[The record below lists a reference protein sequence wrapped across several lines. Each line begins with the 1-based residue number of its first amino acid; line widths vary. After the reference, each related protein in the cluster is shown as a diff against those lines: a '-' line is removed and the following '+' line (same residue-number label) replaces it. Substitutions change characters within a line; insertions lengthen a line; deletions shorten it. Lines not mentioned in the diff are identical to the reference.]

1 MKWLNG
7 KAWLRLMLWLAVLA
21 TAGMI
26 FWFSAQN
33 GAASSQLSGGI
44 TEKVVEAVEPDYDS
58 LPEPEQQTL
67 FDAVQFAVRKSA
79 HFSEYALLGLLLRLL
94 CASYALRRGGLV
106 AWLCG
111 TGYAATD
118 ELHQWF
124 VAARSA
130 MWQDVCLDSSGVL
143 AGVLLA
149 TGILA
154 LIAYRRNRRRTSH
167 DRGKGS
173 V

>member
-1 MKWLNG
+1 
-7 KAWLRLMLWLAVLA
+7 MLWLAVLA

-33 GAASSQLSGGI
+33 GAVSSQLSGGI
-44 TEKVVEAVEPDYDS
+44 TEKVVEVVEPDYDS

-79 HFSEYALLGLLLRLL
+79 HFSEYALLGFLLRLL

-130 MWQDVCLDSSGVL
+130 MWQDVCLDSSGVF

>member
-1 MKWLNG
+1 MARKQCV
-7 KAWLRLMLWLAVLA
+7 RLILWIAVGIV
-21 TAGMI
+21 AGMI
-26 FWFSAQN
+26 FWFSAQD
-33 GAASSQLSGGI
+33 GATSGQLSGGI
-44 TEKVVEAVEPDYDS
+44 TEKVVVVVEPDYDS

-67 FDAVQFAVRKSA
+67 FDAVQFAVCKSA
-79 HFSEYALLGLLLRLL
+79 HFSEYALLGFLLRLL

-130 MWQDVCLDSSGVL
+130 MWQDVCLDSSGVF
-143 AGVLLA
+143 AGVLFA

>member
-7 KAWLRLMLWLAVLA
+7 KVWLRLMLWLAVLA

-33 GAASSQLSGGI
+33 GAVSSQLSGGI
-44 TEKVVEAVEPDYDS
+44 TEKVVEVVEPDYDS

-79 HFSEYALLGLLLRLL
+79 HFSEYALLGFLLRLL

-130 MWQDVCLDSSGVL
+130 MWQDVCLDSSGVF

>member
-1 MKWLNG
+1 MARKQCV
-7 KAWLRLMLWLAVLA
+7 RLILWIAVGIV
-21 TAGMI
+21 AGMI
-26 FWFSAQN
+26 FWFSAQD
-33 GAASSQLSGGI
+33 GATSGQLSGGI
-44 TEKVVEAVEPDYDS
+44 TEKVVEVVEPDYDS

-79 HFSEYALLGLLLRLL
+79 HFSEYALLGFLLRLL

>member
-1 MKWLNG
+1 MSRVWVRIL
-7 KAWLRLMLWLAVLA
+7 LWGLVLT

-26 FWFSAQN
+26 FCFSAQN

-44 TEKVVEAVEPDYDS
+44 TEKVVEVVEPDYAS

-79 HFSEYALLGLLLRLL
+79 HFSEYALLGFLLRLL

-130 MWQDVCLDSSGVL
+130 MWQDVCLDSVGVF
-143 AGVLLA
+143 AGAFLA
-149 TGILA
+149 TGILVIYA
-154 LIAYRRNRRRTSH
+154 RISMERRK
-167 DRGKGS
+167 RG
-173 V
+173 

>member
-1 MKWLNG
+1 MARKQCV
-7 KAWLRLMLWLAVLA
+7 RLILWIAVGIV
-21 TAGMI
+21 AGMI
-26 FWFSAQN
+26 FWFSAQD
-33 GAASSQLSGGI
+33 GATSGQLSGGI
-44 TEKVVEAVEPDYDS
+44 TEKVVEVVEPDYDS

-79 HFSEYALLGLLLRLL
+79 HFGEYALLGFLLRLL

-154 LIAYRRNRRRTSH
+154 LIAYKRNRRRTSH

>member
-1 MKWLNG
+1 
-7 KAWLRLMLWLAVLA
+7 MLKMICRFVLW
-21 TAGMI
+21 TFVLIVTITI
-26 FWFSAQN
+26 FLFSAQN
-33 GAASSQLSGGI
+33 GTTSGHLSGGI
-44 TEKVVEAVEPDYDS
+44 TEKVVEVVEPDYDS

-79 HFSEYALLGLLLRLL
+79 HFSEYALLGFLLRLL

-130 MWQDVCLDSSGVL
+130 MWQDVCLDSSGVF

-154 LIAYRRNRRRTSH
+154 LIAYKRNRRRTSH

>member
-1 MKWLNG
+1 MARKQCV
-7 KAWLRLMLWLAVLA
+7 RLILWIAVGIV
-21 TAGMI
+21 AGMI
-26 FWFSAQN
+26 FWFSAQS

-44 TEKVVEAVEPDYDS
+44 TEKVVEVVEPDYAS

-67 FDAVQFAVRKSA
+67 FDAVQFVVRKSA
-79 HFSEYALLGLLLRLL
+79 HFSEYALLGFLLRLL

-106 AWLCG
+106 SWLCG

-154 LIAYRRNRRRTSH
+154 LIAYKRNRRRTSH

>member
-1 MKWLNG
+1 MARKQCV
-7 KAWLRLMLWLAVLA
+7 RLILWIAVGIV
-21 TAGMI
+21 AGMI

-33 GAASSQLSGGI
+33 GAASGQLSGGI
-44 TEKVVEAVEPDYDS
+44 TEKVVEVVEPDYDS

-79 HFSEYALLGLLLRLL
+79 HFSEYALLGFLLRLL
-94 CASYALRRGGLV
+94 CASYALRCGGLV
-106 AWLCG
+106 SWLCG

>member
-1 MKWLNG
+1 MARKQCV
-7 KAWLRLMLWLAVLA
+7 RLILWIAVGIV
-21 TAGMI
+21 AGII

-33 GAASSQLSGGI
+33 GTASQQMSSGI
-44 TEKVVEAVEPDYDS
+44 TEKVVEVVEPDYDS

-79 HFSEYALLGLLLRLL
+79 HFSEYALLGFLLRLL

-154 LIAYRRNRRRTSH
+154 LIAYKRNRRRTSH

>member
-7 KAWLRLMLWLAVLA
+7 KVWLRLMLWLAVLT

-33 GAASSQLSGGI
+33 GTNSQRMSGGI
-44 TEKVVEAVEPDYDS
+44 TEKVVEVVEPDYDS

-79 HFSEYALLGLLLRLL
+79 HFSEYALLGFLLRLL
-94 CASYALRRGGLV
+94 CASYALRRGGGLV

-154 LIAYRRNRRRTSH
+154 LIAYRKRRRTSH

>member
-1 MKWLNG
+1 MSRVWVRIL
-7 KAWLRLMLWLAVLA
+7 LWGLVLT

-33 GAASSQLSGGI
+33 GGASSQLSGGI
-44 TEKVVEAVEPDYDS
+44 TEKVVEVVEPDYDS

-79 HFSEYALLGLLLRLL
+79 HFSEYALLGFLLRLL

-130 MWQDVCLDSSGVL
+130 MWQDVCLDSVGVF
-143 AGVLLA
+143 AGAFLA
-149 TGILA
+149 TGILVIYA
-154 LIAYRRNRRRTSH
+154 RISMKRRK
-167 DRGKGS
+167 RG
-173 V
+173 

>member
-1 MKWLNG
+1 MG
-7 KAWLRLMLWLAVLA
+7 IV
-21 TAGMI
+21 AGII

-33 GAASSQLSGGI
+33 GTASQQMSSGI
-44 TEKVVEAVEPDYDS
+44 TEKVVEVVEPDYDS

-79 HFSEYALLGLLLRLL
+79 HFSEYALLGFLLRLL

-154 LIAYRRNRRRTSH
+154 LIAYKRNRRRTSH

>member
-1 MKWLNG
+1 
-7 KAWLRLMLWLAVLA
+7 MLT

-33 GAASSQLSGGI
+33 GGASSQLSGGI
-44 TEKVVEAVEPDYDS
+44 TEKVVEVVEPDYDS

-79 HFSEYALLGLLLRLL
+79 HFSEYALLGFLLRLL

-130 MWQDVCLDSSGVL
+130 MWQDVCLDSVGVF
-143 AGVLLA
+143 AGAFLA
-149 TGILA
+149 TGILVIYA
-154 LIAYRRNRRRTSH
+154 RISMKRRK
-167 DRGKGS
+167 RG
-173 V
+173 

>member
-1 MKWLNG
+1 
-7 KAWLRLMLWLAVLA
+7 MLWLAVLA

-33 GAASSQLSGGI
+33 GAASGQLSGGI
-44 TEKVVEAVEPDYDS
+44 TEKVVEVVEPDYDS

-67 FDAVQFAVRKSA
+67 FDAVQFVVRKSA
-79 HFSEYALLGLLLRLL
+79 HFSEYALLGFLLRLL

-106 AWLCG
+106 AWLSG

>member
-1 MKWLNG
+1 MSRVWVRIL
-7 KAWLRLMLWLAVLA
+7 LWGLVLA

-44 TEKVVEAVEPDYDS
+44 TEKVVEVVEPDYDS

-79 HFSEYALLGLLLRLL
+79 HFSEYALLGFLLRLL

-130 MWQDVCLDSSGVL
+130 MWQDVCLDSVGVF
-143 AGVLLA
+143 AGAFLA
-149 TGILA
+149 TGILVIYA
-154 LIAYRRNRRRTSH
+154 RISMKRRR
-167 DRGKGS
+167 RG
-173 V
+173 

>member
-1 MKWLNG
+1 MASRMSRVWVRIL
-7 KAWLRLMLWLAVLA
+7 LWGLVLT

-33 GAASSQLSGGI
+33 GGASSQLSGGI
-44 TEKVVEAVEPDYDS
+44 TEKVVEVVEPDYDS

-79 HFSEYALLGLLLRLL
+79 HFSEYALLGFLLRLL

-130 MWQDVCLDSSGVL
+130 MWQDVCLDSVGVF
-143 AGVLLA
+143 AGAFLA
-149 TGILA
+149 TGILVIYA
-154 LIAYRRNRRRTSH
+154 RISMKRRR
-167 DRGKGS
+167 RG
-173 V
+173 

>member
-1 MKWLNG
+1 MARKQCV
-7 KAWLRLMLWLAVLA
+7 RLILWIAVGIV
-21 TAGMI
+21 AGMI
-26 FWFSAQN
+26 FWFSAQD
-33 GAASSQLSGGI
+33 GATSGQLSGGI
-44 TEKVVEAVEPDYDS
+44 TEKVVEVVEPDYDS

-67 FDAVQFAVRKSA
+67 FGTPCSSRFASPHTSA
-79 HFSEYALLGLLLRLL
+79 NMRSWASCCGLL

-149 TGILA
+149 TGILV
-154 LIAYRRNRRRTSH
+154 LFAYRKRRRTSH

>member
-1 MKWLNG
+1 MIC
-7 KAWLRLMLWLAVLA
+7 RFVLWTFVLIV
-21 TAGMI
+21 TITI
-26 FWFSAQN
+26 FLFSAQN
-33 GAASSQLSGGI
+33 GTTSGQLSGGI
-44 TEKVVEAVEPDYDS
+44 TEKVVEVVEPDYDS

-79 HFSEYALLGLLLRLL
+79 HFSEYALLGFLLRLL

>member
-1 MKWLNG
+1 MARKQCV
-7 KAWLRLMLWLAVLA
+7 RLILWIAVGIV
-21 TAGMI
+21 AGMI
-26 FWFSAQN
+26 FWFSAQD
-33 GAASSQLSGGI
+33 GATSGQLSGGI
-44 TEKVVEAVEPDYDS
+44 TEKVVEVVEPDYDS

-79 HFSEYALLGLLLRLL
+79 HFSEYALLGFLLRLL

-149 TGILA
+149 TGILV
-154 LIAYRRNRRRTSH
+154 LFAYRKRRRTSH

>member
-1 MKWLNG
+1 MNR
-7 KAWLRLMLWLAVLA
+7 AWVRMLLWGLVLA

-26 FWFSAQN
+26 FWFSSQN

-44 TEKVVEAVEPDYDS
+44 TEKVVEVVEPDYDS

-79 HFSEYALLGLLLRLL
+79 HFSEYALLGFLLRLL

-130 MWQDVCLDSSGVL
+130 MWQDVCLDSVGVF
-143 AGVLLA
+143 AGAFLA
-149 TGILA
+149 TGILVIYA
-154 LIAYRRNRRRTSH
+154 RISMKRRK
-167 DRGKGS
+167 RG
-173 V
+173 

>member
-1 MKWLNG
+1 MARKQCV
-7 KAWLRLMLWLAVLA
+7 RLILWIAVGIV
-21 TAGMI
+21 AGMI
-26 FWFSAQN
+26 FWFSAQD
-33 GAASSQLSGGI
+33 GATSGQLSGGI
-44 TEKVVEAVEPDYDS
+44 TEKVVVVVEPDYDS

-79 HFSEYALLGLLLRLL
+79 HFSEYALLGFLLRLL

-130 MWQDVCLDSSGVL
+130 MWQDVCLDSSGVF
-143 AGVLLA
+143 AGVLFA

>member
-44 TEKVVEAVEPDYDS
+44 TEKVVEVVEP
-58 LPEPEQQTL
+58 
-67 FDAVQFAVRKSA
+67 DAVQFAVRKSA
-79 HFSEYALLGLLLRLL
+79 HFSEYALLGFLLRLL

-130 MWQDVCLDSSGVL
+130 MWQDVCLDSSGVF

>member
-1 MKWLNG
+1 MARKQCV
-7 KAWLRLMLWLAVLA
+7 RLILWIAVGIV
-21 TAGMI
+21 AGMI
-26 FWFSAQN
+26 FWFSAQD
-33 GAASSQLSGGI
+33 GATSGQLSGGI
-44 TEKVVEAVEPDYDS
+44 TEKVVEVVEPDYDS

-79 HFSEYALLGLLLRLL
+79 HFSEYALLGFLLRLL

-130 MWQDVCLDSSGVL
+130 MWQDVCLDSSGVF
-143 AGVLLA
+143 AGVLFA

>member
-1 MKWLNG
+1 MSRVWVRIL
-7 KAWLRLMLWLAVLA
+7 LWGLVLT

-33 GAASSQLSGGI
+33 GGASSQLSGGI
-44 TEKVVEAVEPDYDS
+44 TEKVVEVVEPDYDS

-79 HFSEYALLGLLLRLL
+79 HFSEYALLGFLLRLL

-130 MWQDVCLDSSGVL
+130 MWQDVCLDSVGVF
-143 AGVLLA
+143 AGAFLA
-149 TGILA
+149 TGILVIYA
-154 LIAYRRNRRRTSH
+154 RISMKRRR
-167 DRGKGS
+167 RG
-173 V
+173 

>member
-44 TEKVVEAVEPDYDS
+44 TEKVVEVVEPDYDS

-79 HFSEYALLGLLLRLL
+79 HFSEYALLGFLLRLL

-124 VAARSA
+124 IAARFRHVA
-130 MWQDVCLDSSGVL
+130 GRLPGQFRRLCRRAARHRHTRPDCL
-143 AGVLLA
+143 
-149 TGILA
+149 
-154 LIAYRRNRRRTSH
+154 
-167 DRGKGS
+167 
-173 V
+173 

>member
-33 GAASSQLSGGI
+33 GAASGQLSGGI
-44 TEKVVEAVEPDYDS
+44 TEKVVVVVEPDYDS

-79 HFSEYALLGLLLRLL
+79 HFSEYALLGFLLRLL

-154 LIAYRRNRRRTSH
+154 LIAYKRNRRRTSH

>member
-1 MKWLNG
+1 
-7 KAWLRLMLWLAVLA
+7 MLWLAVLA

-33 GAASSQLSGGI
+33 GAASGQLSGGI
-44 TEKVVEAVEPDYDS
+44 TEKVVEVVEPDYDS

-79 HFSEYALLGLLLRLL
+79 HFSEYALLGFLLRLL

>member
-1 MKWLNG
+1 MSR
-7 KAWLRLMLWLAVLA
+7 AWVKILLWGLVLA

-33 GAASSQLSGGI
+33 GGASSQLSGGI
-44 TEKVVEAVEPDYDS
+44 TEKVVEVVEPDYDS

-79 HFSEYALLGLLLRLL
+79 HFSEYALLGFLLRLL

-130 MWQDVCLDSSGVL
+130 MWQDVCLDSVGVF
-143 AGVLLA
+143 AGAFLA
-149 TGILA
+149 TGILVIYA
-154 LIAYRRNRRRTSH
+154 RISMKRRK
-167 DRGKGS
+167 RG
-173 V
+173 

>member
-1 MKWLNG
+1 
-7 KAWLRLMLWLAVLA
+7 MLWLAVLA

-106 AWLCG
+106 AWLSG

>member
-1 MKWLNG
+1 MARKQCV
-7 KAWLRLMLWLAVLA
+7 RLILWIAVGIV
-21 TAGMI
+21 AGII
-26 FWFSAQN
+26 FWFSAQS
-33 GAASSQLSGGI
+33 GAASSQMSGGI
-44 TEKVVEAVEPDYDS
+44 TEKVVEVVEPDYAS

-79 HFSEYALLGLLLRLL
+79 HFSEYALLGFLLRLL
-94 CASYALRRGGLV
+94 CASYALRCGGLV

-130 MWQDVCLDSSGVL
+130 MWQDVCLDSSGVF

-154 LIAYRRNRRRTSH
+154 LIAYKRNRRRTSH

-173 V
+173 G

>member
-1 MKWLNG
+1 MSRVWVRIL
-7 KAWLRLMLWLAVLA
+7 LWGLVLT

-33 GAASSQLSGGI
+33 GGASSQLSGGI
-44 TEKVVEAVEPDYDS
+44 TEKVVEVVEPDYDS

-79 HFSEYALLGLLLRLL
+79 HFSEYALLGFLLRLL
-94 CASYALRRGGLV
+94 CASDALRRGGLV

-130 MWQDVCLDSSGVL
+130 MWQDVCLDSVGVF
-143 AGVLLA
+143 AGAFLA
-149 TGILA
+149 TGILVIYA
-154 LIAYRRNRRRTSH
+154 RISMKRRK
-167 DRGKGS
+167 RG
-173 V
+173 

>member
-1 MKWLNG
+1 
-7 KAWLRLMLWLAVLA
+7 
-21 TAGMI
+21 MI
-26 FWFSAQN
+26 FWFSAQD
-33 GAASSQLSGGI
+33 GATSGQLSGGI
-44 TEKVVEAVEPDYDS
+44 TEKVVEVVEPDYDS

-79 HFSEYALLGLLLRLL
+79 HFSEYALLGFLLRLL

-149 TGILA
+149 TGILV
-154 LIAYRRNRRRTSH
+154 LFAYRKRRRTSH

>member
-1 MKWLNG
+1 MSRVWVRIL
-7 KAWLRLMLWLAVLA
+7 LWGLVLT

-33 GAASSQLSGGI
+33 GGASSQLSGGI
-44 TEKVVEAVEPDYDS
+44 TEKVVEVVEPDYDS

-79 HFSEYALLGLLLRLL
+79 HFSEYALLGFLLRLL

-130 MWQDVCLDSSGVL
+130 RWQDVCLDSVGVF
-143 AGVLLA
+143 AGAFLA
-149 TGILA
+149 TGILVIYA
-154 LIAYRRNRRRTSH
+154 RISMKRRK
-167 DRGKGS
+167 RG
-173 V
+173 

>member
-1 MKWLNG
+1 MARKQCV
-7 KAWLRLMLWLAVLA
+7 RLILWIAVGIV
-21 TAGMI
+21 AGMI
-26 FWFSAQN
+26 FWFSAQD
-33 GAASSQLSGGI
+33 GATSGQMSGGI
-44 TEKVVEAVEPDYDS
+44 TEKVVEVVEPDYDS

-79 HFSEYALLGLLLRLL
+79 HFSEYALLGFLLRLL

-154 LIAYRRNRRRTSH
+154 LIAYKRNRRRTSH

>member
-1 MKWLNG
+1 
-7 KAWLRLMLWLAVLA
+7 
-21 TAGMI
+21 MI

-33 GAASSQLSGGI
+33 GAASGQLSGGI
-44 TEKVVEAVEPDYDS
+44 TEKVVEVVEPDYDS

-79 HFSEYALLGLLLRLL
+79 HFSEYALLGFLLRLL

>member
-1 MKWLNG
+1 
-7 KAWLRLMLWLAVLA
+7 
-21 TAGMI
+21 MI

-33 GAASSQLSGGI
+33 GAASGQLSGGI
-44 TEKVVEAVEPDYDS
+44 TEKVVEVVEPDYDS

-79 HFSEYALLGLLLRLL
+79 HFSEYALLGFLLRLL

-143 AGVLLA
+143 AGVLFA
-149 TGILA
+149 TGILV
-154 LIAYRRNRRRTSH
+154 LFAYRKRRRTSH

>member
-1 MKWLNG
+1 MARKQCV
-7 KAWLRLMLWLAVLA
+7 RLILWIAVGIV
-21 TAGMI
+21 AGMI
-26 FWFSAQN
+26 FWFSAQD
-33 GAASSQLSGGI
+33 GATSGQLSGGI
-44 TEKVVEAVEPDYDS
+44 TEKVVEVVEPDYDS

-79 HFSEYALLGLLLRLL
+79 HFGEYALLGFLLRLL